1 MFLLMF
7 TYFELMEGGYRASSS
22 FLRAYLRWTNLVSII
37 TMWAKS
43 TVFLYAK
50 PTGWHEKLT
59 SNFVLINPILHLNYF
74 SANVVGWEKWIT
86 SSLGPELEGS

>member
-22 FLRAYLRWTNLVSII
+22 FLLTYLRWTNLVSII
-37 TMWAKS
+37 TMWAKN

-50 PTGWHEKLT
+50 PTGWHKKLT

-86 SSLGPELEGS
+86 SSLGPE